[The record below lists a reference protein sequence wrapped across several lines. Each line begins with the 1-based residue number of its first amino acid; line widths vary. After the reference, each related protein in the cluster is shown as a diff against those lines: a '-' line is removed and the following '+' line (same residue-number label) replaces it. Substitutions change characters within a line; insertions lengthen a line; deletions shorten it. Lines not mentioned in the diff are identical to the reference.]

1 MPAVKRVSRRTLVR
15 GGLLAA
21 IAVGLGGIFQQRDS
35 MRFGPGLARALWRRA
50 VGDWATVS
58 IARCPTYADATLAV
72 QQAWDAIGGPSLAG
86 KRVVL
91 KPNLVDYMPDRP
103 IHTAIEI
110 LEAAI
115 GYLRAHDVAEVVVAD
130 GPSFNRDTDYL
141 LAESGLGD
149 RLERQ
154 RVPFIDLNYDDLD
167 RVPLVGNYG
176 RLTSLSLPRTITRA
190 DLVISVPKMK
200 THHWAGVSLSMKNL
214 FGVVPGVEY
223 GWPKNSLHT
232 NGIVQS
238 ILAINATVRPGL
250 ALVDGV
256 VGLEGDGPIYGEAK
270 PTGVVMMGTDLVALD
285 ATAAR
290 VMGFGLENVDHVRV
304 AGQLGLGIADA
315 DRILVLGESVA
326 AVARHYAP
334 PPRLPEGKWANGA
347 R

>member
-1 MPAVKRVSRRTLVR
+1 VTESPTHRLSRRALVR

-21 IAVGLGGIFQQRDS
+21 IAVGLGGVYQQRGS
-35 MRFGPGLARALWRRA
+35 VRFVPGLSRALWRRV
-50 VGDWATVS
+50 VGDVATVA
-58 IARCPTYADATLAV
+58 ITRCPTYADATLAV
-72 QQAWDAIGGPSLAG
+72 RQAWDAIGGPPLTG

-91 KPNLVDYMPDRP
+91 KPNLVDYAPDRP
-103 IHTAIEI
+103 IHTATEI

-115 GYLRAHDVAEVVVAD
+115 DYLRAHDAAEVIVAD

-149 RLERQ
+149 RLERKG
-154 RVPFIDLNYDDLD
+154 VPFVDLNYDDLD

-214 FGVVPGVEY
+214 FGVVPGIEY

-232 NGIVQS
+232 NGIVES
-238 ILAINATVRPGL
+238 ILSLYASIRPGL
-250 ALVDGV
+250 ALIDGV
-256 VGLEGDGPIYGEAK
+256 VGLEGDGPIYGEAR
-270 PTGVVMMGTDLVALD
+270 PTGVVMMSSDLPALD

-290 VMGFGLENVDHVRV
+290 VMGFGLESVGHVRA
-304 AGQLGLGIADA
+304 AGQLGLGITDA
-315 DRILVLGESVA
+315 DRIVVIGESIATVKQ
-326 AVARHYAP
+326 HYAP
-334 PPRLPEGKWANGA
+334 PPRLPESS
-347 R
+347 